1 MPPEEIPAGRMGIP
15 VFVRELMVHSVSG
28 NPPGWSSLCAADAEY
43 CERTLQQ
50 LGTGKTAMG
59 QQPMIA
65 KIDADHPEEI
75 NACDKKCDASPT
87 EEPRDEYQQRKQ
99 VNHDEPDYSS
109 PIDFSGA
116 GCIVFALNRS
126 FRPHYVSLSIFNIE
140 LEYRTT
146 TQAAALSH
154 HFSGQP
160 STS

>member
-1 MPPEEIPAGRMGIP
+1 
-15 VFVRELMVHSVSG
+15 
-28 NPPGWSSLCAADAEY
+28 
-43 CERTLQQ
+43 
-50 LGTGKTAMG
+50 
-59 QQPMIA
+59 
-65 KIDADHPEEI
+65 
-75 NACDKKCDASPT
+75 
-87 EEPRDEYQQRKQ
+87 